1 MLLLY
6 ELCLTKYLI
15 YNLFIIKMNNKLL
28 KIVEKETNGKCYTS
42 FRYCADDE
50 IRVPTLDFDSKEKEI
65 SVVVKEFGESDTT
78 LNTSKNLKSFAD
90 NIKNNDPLFHF
101 FLDGSRRT
109 YKVDDIEINRNVYP
123 IIAGQIGVACCQR
136 INSSNFKCAEFEQK
150 LVFSLPKGSN
160 PNGGEATLFFS
171 ALTNKINKTK
181 YIEKA
186 QVSFSKIL
194 SYDSKKQDGIKY
206 EHLGIAT
213 IQDEMIETEK
223 KIVTNLSTKNLIN
236 PDRYLIKDGSLQ
248 YVPIKTSNFKELS
261 KFKSHY
267 KCVIGVSKMFDP
279 ELCKDIN
286 NKSNADKIAVLP
298 IYHRTPAYKYKSER
312 VGNVFFAVWYVRI
325 RKSEHTYS
333 PFSGVVKI
341 EKILITEEEI
351 ENGLDSQEI
360 DLITANIIN
369 ERNPVCYGK
378 DARWANHL
386 YPIYLTESFIKSKYL
401 SDINFLNL
409 F

>member
-1 MLLLY
+1 MDKVLD
-6 ELCLTKYLI
+6 
-15 YNLFIIKMNNKLL
+15 
-28 KIVEKETNGKCYTS
+28 IVANETNGKCYTS

-50 IRVPTLDFDSKEKEI
+50 IRVPTLDFDSKDKEL
-65 SVVVKEFGESDTT
+65 SVVVKEYGETDTN
-78 LNTSKNLKSFAD
+78 LSKSKSLKSLAD
-90 NIKNNDPLFHF
+90 KIINNDPLFHF

-109 YKVDDIEINRNVYP
+109 YKVDDIEINRNIYP

-136 INSSNFKCAEFEQK
+136 NDPSQFRCAEFEYN
-150 LVFSLPKGSN
+150 LVLSLPKAAN
-160 PNGGEATLFFS
+160 PNGGEAALFFN
-171 ALTNKINKTK
+171 ALTGKINKTPR
-181 YIEKA
+181 IEKA
-186 QVSFSKIL
+186 NVQFSKIL
-194 SYDSKKQDGIKY
+194 SYDSKSTSQAQITSYDSKAHGREVKY

-223 KIVTNLSTKNLIN
+223 KIVAHLSSKNLIN

-248 YVPIKTSNFKELS
+248 YAPARSSNFKELS

-279 ELCKDIN
+279 ELCRDIN

-325 RKSEHTYS
+325 RKSEHTFS

-351 ENGLDSQEI
+351 ESGLDSQEI

-386 YPIYLTESFIKSKYL
+386 YPVYLTESFIKSKYL
-401 SDINFLNL
+401 SDVNFLNL